1 MNRSRTADQSPPRDD
16 LPGAISAPMTSG
28 RLQRA
33 QTVPTIPLISADQ
46 RLTELVGAVAASIGV
61 GVQVVTDRGGAQSVW
76 ADAGPLLI
84 GQDRAAAVVAWQLPG
99 RHAEIHL
106 IGEDAAD
113 TARWSAVLGA
123 SVIVVPE
130 STPTLVE
137 LLREGFRSSGN
148 GVVLLVDQSSG
159 GLGASTLAAG
169 IARAAAVEGMRAA
182 LVELDPGGGGADLL
196 LGLEQAP
203 GWRWP
208 ELASARGAVSDLTG
222 HLPALDGVAV
232 VSVGRECLEVPSVAR
247 VSVVRSLTAEH
258 DLVVLD
264 AGRAPA
270 ASIAGLGID
279 ARLELVGA
287 DLRSVMAARARRTS
301 PDDTVV
307 RQGPGRRMG
316 LADIGALLGAE
327 PAVVVP
333 HDVRLPRA
341 QTAGEAP
348 WVMAGR
354 RWRRSCR
361 QLVTAVCHG

>member
-1 MNRSRTADQSPPRDD
+1 
-16 LPGAISAPMTSG
+16 MTSG

-232 VSVGRECLEVPSVAR
+232 VSVGRECLAGIGGQVADR
-247 VSVVRSLTAEH
+247 
-258 DLVVLD
+258 
-264 AGRAPA
+264 
-270 ASIAGLGID
+270 
-279 ARLELVGA
+279 
-287 DLRSVMAARARRTS
+287 RARS
-301 PDDTVV
+301 
-307 RQGPGRRMG
+307 GG
-316 LADIGALLGAE
+316 
-327 PAVVVP
+327 
-333 HDVRLPRA
+333 
-341 QTAGEAP
+341 
-348 WVMAGR
+348 AGR
-354 RWRRSCR
+354 RPGAGGIDRRAGDRRPAGVGRGRPPLGDGSTGQAHIPR
-361 QLVTAVCHG
+361 